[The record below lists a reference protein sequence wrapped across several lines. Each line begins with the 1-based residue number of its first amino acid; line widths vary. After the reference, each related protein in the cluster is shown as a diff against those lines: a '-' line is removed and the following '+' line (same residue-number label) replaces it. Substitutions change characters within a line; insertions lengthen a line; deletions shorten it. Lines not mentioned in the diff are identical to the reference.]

1 MSRVNSLT
9 SCLLYGVIGD
19 SGVNGSSP
27 TGSPR
32 STMAPDCGAASVKST
47 SASWIS
53 AGISRAAWPAALTK
67 LSLLKVPEG
76 TDRVGHVGDSTTSG
90 DACSVS
96 VINRDFLAVCVSG
109 MYVPSVADFGTFESS
124 DGEELRCDLVE
135 VAERIGRANTSLT
148 PAERRVA
155 EVVLEQPQLVA
166 FGTVADLAEAAASGA
181 ATVVRLA
188 GKLGFDG
195 FTGLQASVQHTLA
208 GQLRPAAERIREPAA
223 TDAIGRHLQLEI
235 DNVATT
241 LRALNGEVLADVV
254 AHLAAHGARVF
265 VVSGDASLGVAQQLV
280 ADLHALRDD
289 VTLVDGNDV
298 AVRRTVAQLR
308 PTDVVVTIDLRRYD
322 RWVVDAARDAHSRGV
337 WCVSLTDSLL
347 SPLAGLAERTL
358 TVAAAGGGPFDSHV
372 GTLALIN
379 VLVAGVADRLR
390 REATER
396 LDRAEAAWQAAGA
409 LTDR

>member
-1 MSRVNSLT
+1 M
-9 SCLLYGVIGD
+9 Y
-19 SGVNGSSP
+19 
-27 TGSPR
+27 
-32 STMAPDCGAASVKST
+32 AP
-47 SASWIS
+47 I
-53 AGISRAAWPAALTK
+53 I
-67 LSLLKVPEG
+67 
-76 TDRVGHVGDSTTSG
+76 
-90 DACSVS
+90 
-96 VINRDFLAVCVSG
+96 AV
-109 MYVPSVADFGTFESS
+109 FGTFESNA
-124 DGEELRCDLVE
+124 GEEVRCQLVE
-135 VAERIGRANTSLT
+135 VAERIGRANASLT

-188 GKLGFDG
+188 GKLGFEG

-241 LRALNGEVLADVV
+241 LRALDGGALADVV
-254 AHLAAHGARVF
+254 AHLSAPVTRVF
-265 VVSGDASLGVAQQLV
+265 VLSGDASLGVAQQLT
-280 ADLHALRDD
+280 ADLLALRDD
-289 VTLVDGNDV
+289 VTLIDGNDV
-298 AVRRTVAQLR
+298 AVRRLVAQLR

-322 RWVVDAARDAHSRGV
+322 RWVVEAARDAQSRGA
-337 WCVSLTDSLL
+337 WCVTLTDSLL
-347 SPLAGLAERTL
+347 SPLAALAERTL

-379 VLVAGVADRLR
+379 VLVAGVAERLR
-390 REATER
+390 LEATER